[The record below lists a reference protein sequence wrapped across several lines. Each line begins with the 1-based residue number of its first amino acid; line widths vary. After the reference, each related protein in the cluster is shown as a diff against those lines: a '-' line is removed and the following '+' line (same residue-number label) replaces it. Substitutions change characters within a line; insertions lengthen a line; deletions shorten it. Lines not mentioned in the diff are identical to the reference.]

1 MWSPAHILFLCREA
15 LQQEETRRIAEQAV
29 YGLESL
35 DEVDLHPILAAG
47 FAASGFGAL
56 REQLYPAEWRRKKGR
71 RRELPEDSERQRCD
85 LVLTPRPGQ
94 SLADPLELQRSAE
107 RDKAALRGTLFEQLA
122 DAAGSAPAAQ
132 DHTAID
138 PAECFWLEVKLVAQF
153 AYAAGVPGPNRT
165 YTSQLI
171 RGIGADLR
179 KLRDDPAIT
188 HGAALLVLLAA
199 DRAVAEA
206 DIPTLVH
213 RLMDRGLDVRAPIID
228 GFRVPDRIGNMWCSL
243 AILEPTTSANPIPR
257 HES

>member
-1 MWSPAHILFLCREA
+1 MWSSTHILSLCREA
-15 LQQEETRRIAEQAV
+15 LQQEEDRRIAEQAV

-47 FAASGFGAL
+47 LAAAGFGVL

-71 RRELPEDSERQRCD
+71 YNDLPEDSQRQRCD
-85 LVLTPRPGQ
+85 LVLTPRPSQ
-94 SLADPLELQRSAE
+94 ALTDPLQHQRSLE
-107 RDKAALRGTLFEQLA
+107 RDRAALCGTLFEQLGES
-122 DAAGSAPAAQ
+122 AAESPAAP
-132 DHTAID
+132 DNSAIH
-138 PAECFWLEVKLVAQF
+138 PADCFWLEVKLVAQF

-171 RGIGADLR
+171 RGISSDLR

-188 HGAALLVLLAA
+188 HGAALLVLLTA

-213 RLMDRGLDVRAPIID
+213 RLIDKGIGVRSPIID
-228 GFRVPDRIGNMWCSL
+228 GFRVPDRIGNARCSSVL
-243 AILEPTTSANPIPR
+243 LEPITSAIPIPGQ
-257 HES
+257 EP